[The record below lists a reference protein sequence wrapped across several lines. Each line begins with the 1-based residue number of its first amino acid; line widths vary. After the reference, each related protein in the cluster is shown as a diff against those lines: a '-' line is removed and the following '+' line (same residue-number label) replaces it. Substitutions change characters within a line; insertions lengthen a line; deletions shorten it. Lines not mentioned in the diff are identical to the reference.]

1 MPLRGLSQLFSK
13 ENIMAVTLLRAY
25 AGYASG
31 AIVTLPDSTEA
42 ALIAQGLATA
52 SITTAAASVVGAP
65 AGYVTQGGNIALMPQ
80 AGQSNPVT
88 LQGPAILPCVSLG
101 GAALTAVGTSSVH
114 VAGTM
119 NLTEI
124 FVPYWNTWKGAGVLN
139 GTTVGTDNMLVALY
153 GSNGALIANSAV
165 AGTLSASASTFQN
178 RDFLVPVTLAPGR
191 YFIGVQS
198 NGTTATT
205 NKLVAANG
213 ANVMTT
219 SSTGTFGTVPATLT
233 IPTTF
238 TTAVG
243 CVVQLYTV

>member
-1 MPLRGLSQLFSK
+1 MS
-13 ENIMAVTLLRAY
+13 VTLLRPY
-25 AGYASG
+25 GGYATG
-31 AIVTLPDSTEA
+31 AVVTLPDSTESS
-42 ALIAQGLATA
+42 LIAQGLATA
-52 SITTAAASVVGAP
+52 SLTTSMPSVLGGPDA
-65 AGYVTQGGNIALMPQ
+65 YVTQGGNIAFAAQ
-80 AGQSNPVT
+80 AGQSTPT
-88 LQGPAILPCVSLG
+88 YMQGPAILPCVSLG

-124 FVPYWNTWKGAGVLN
+124 YVPYWNTWTGAGVLN
-139 GTTVGTDNMLVALY
+139 GTIVGTDNMLVALY
-153 GSNGALIANSAV
+153 GTNGVLIANSAV

-178 RDFLVPVTLAPGR
+178 RAFTSPVTLAPGR

-198 NGTTATT
+198 NGTTATS

-219 SSTGTFGTVPATLT
+219 TVAGTFGTVPASITV
-233 IPTTF
+233 PTTF

-243 CVVQLYTV
+243 CVVQLYT